1 MSKNENPQSNISG
14 DIDTDGGMI
23 NSGSINTGGGDVIGR
38 DKIDITNITR
48 LDPSDARA
56 QRNHAALRDA
66 VRIFWVDG
74 VLKNSLYNE
83 LLIRLDM
90 EQQPDA
96 VNNRPWN
103 LILQQPEQ
111 PDLAIADDKQIIG
124 IFKEMG
130 QQMLILG
137 EPGSGK
143 TITLLTLADALLEE
157 TKTDPTLPTPVV
169 FNLSSWAEKQ
179 PPLDEWLVE
188 ELNQRYHMPRKVSQN
203 WVENDELLLLL
214 DGLDE
219 VAADKRDACVSAI
232 NAFQKEHIVSMV
244 VCSRIAEYQAL
255 INRLNLT
262 GAIAIRPLTDQQ
274 ISDYIARADPHLAAL
289 NHALTNSPELRELAQ
304 TPLMLSIMTLTYHDQ
319 HEASQ
324 NTPATGRSEQQ
335 HLFDGYI
342 RHMFQHRNLPHLYVP
357 AKMLRWL
364 QWLAEQMVK
373 RSQTTFYIERLQPD
387 WLAPELST
395 ALYRPIFGLIFG
407 LIGGLLSGL
416 TFGLMYGLDM
426 GLLLSELEFEML
438 TALKIGL
445 IGGLER
451 GILGGLSYGLIAG
464 TAGVLIA
471 RSSSTIQ
478 AHEKLNFSWRN
489 GFIGVLISLLLFGV
503 FGGVSA
509 ALFGRLSRG
518 LNELM
523 VYVINGVVLYTLI
536 VGLMV
541 GPIVGLIVGLFEL
554 KSWHNLRSKWR
565 ATLIRILTGMLL
577 FGLIGWLIGGLMGGQ
592 RFQLIF
598 GLSVGWV
605 GGLMGGVC
613 GEKRSSE
620 ASVKTVPNQGVWQSL
635 KNALTFGLITWLI
648 VGLIASL
655 IFGLFA
661 GPEKQ
666 LKNGLIVGLIGGFS
680 GGLNFGL
687 LTCIQ
692 HLALRS
698 LLTLANHTPRNYAR
712 FLDYAASR
720 LFLRK
725 VGGGYIFIHRM
736 VLEHIAALTDAD
748 MARITA
754 DLEDA

>member
-1 MSKNENPQSNISG
+1 MSKDENQQSNISG
-14 DIDTDGGMI
+14 NIDTDGGLV
-23 NSGSINTGGGDVIGR
+23 NSGSMNTNGGAVIGR
-38 DKIDITNITR
+38 DKIVYGDAVRGDKITNITR

-90 EQQPDA
+90 AQQPDA

-111 PDLAIADDKQIIG
+111 PDLAIADDKQIID
-124 IFKEMG
+124 IFKQMG

-157 TKTDPTLPTPVV
+157 TKADPTLPTPVV

-179 PPLDEWLVE
+179 LPLDEWLVE

-232 NAFQKEHIVSMV
+232 NVFQKEHIVSVV

-255 INRLNLT
+255 TDRLNLT
-262 GAIAIRPLTDQQ
+262 SAIAIRPLTHLQ

-319 HEASQ
+319 TEASQ
-324 NTPATGRSEQQ
+324 SAFIPDRSERQ
-335 HLFDGYI
+335 HLFDTYI
-342 RHMFQHRNLPHLYVP
+342 RRMFQHRDLPYLYPP
-357 AKMLRWL
+357 AKTLYWL

-387 WLAPELST
+387 WLGSKQNIMLQRLLSALIIGMYVGLLSGLIVGVYLGTVLIISSFGPLEALLLVLGAVLRITWIVGLFVGFMLALFGSNLSDIIVREEIKFSWRNLLVWFVIGLSAGLSIGLAAELSIGLFFGLFIGLSGGLFSGLQFGET
-395 ALYRPIFGLIFG
+395 ELKINPNQGIRQSLKNGLILGLILLLISGLSGMALGYMMTLRWSTIPISKQSLIYVLVILFSGLIFG
-407 LIGGLLSGL
+407 LI
-416 TFGLMYGLDM
+416 Y
-426 GLLLSELEFEML
+426 
-438 TALKIGL
+438 
-445 IGGLER
+445 
-451 GILGGLSYGLIAG
+451 
-464 TAGVLIA
+464 
-471 RSSSTIQ
+471 
-478 AHEKLNFSWRN
+478 
-489 GFIGVLISLLLFGV
+489 
-503 FGGVSA
+503 
-509 ALFGRLSRG
+509 
-518 LNELM
+518 
-523 VYVINGVVLYTLI
+523 
-536 VGLMV
+536 
-541 GPIVGLIVGLFEL
+541 GLIVGL
-554 KSWHNLRSKWR
+554 R
-565 ATLIRILTGMLL
+565 G
-577 FGLIGWLIGGLMGGQ
+577 
-592 RFQLIF
+592 
-598 GLSVGWV
+598 
-605 GGLMGGVC
+605 
-613 GEKRSSE
+613 
-620 ASVKTVPNQGVWQSL
+620 
-635 KNALTFGLITWLI
+635 
-648 VGLIASL
+648 
-655 IFGLFA
+655 GLFA
-661 GPEKQ
+661 
-666 LKNGLIVGLIGGFS
+666 
-680 GGLNFGL
+680 
-687 LTCIQ
+687 CIQ
-692 HLALRS
+692 HLALRIF
-698 LLTLANHTPRNYAR
+698 LTISNHIPRNYAH

-748 MARITA
+748 IARITA
-754 DLEDA
+754 ELEDR